1 MQKMSVAEAAEHFGV
16 SKEAIH
22 NRIRRGSLQSET
34 EEGIK
39 LVLIDKESDMP
50 KKQTSP
56 RSHMPKNTDEKYTR
70 YLEAQNAK
78 LQERIGTL
86 ELETRTLREQKELM
100 LIEERQKIEQIYK
113 EKDEQLKSIINAISS
128 QIVQKTKELELNFA
142 RGGKTLDA
150 QVETLEVAPVK
161 TTLVSLKKYLKKQK
175 LSEKKREKITKR
187 ITSLASNDSRF
198 IKVGKKCYLDLARYN
213 YDDLSAWE

>member
-34 EEGIK
+34 EEGVK

-56 RSHMPKNTDEKYTR
+56 RSHMPKNNDEKYTR

-113 EKDEQLKSIINAISS
+113 EKDEQLKNIINAIST
-128 QIVQKTKELELNFA
+128 QIVQKTKELELVYAKQSESF
-142 RGGKTLDA
+142 DA
-150 QVETLEVAPVK
+150 QIETLEVTPAQ
-161 TTLVSLKKYLKKQK
+161 TTLISLKKYLKKQN
-175 LSEKKREKITKR
+175 LSEKKREKIQKR
-187 ITSLASNDSRF
+187 TAASASEDSRF
-198 IKVGKKCYLDLARYN
+198 IKLGKKIYLDLARYN
-213 YDDLSAWE
+213 YDDLLARD

>member
-34 EEGIK
+34 EEGVK
-39 LVLIDKESDMP
+39 LVLIDEESDMP

-56 RSHMPKNTDEKYTR
+56 RSHMPKNNDEKYTR

-113 EKDEQLKSIINAISS
+113 EKDEQLKNIINAIST
-128 QIVQKTKELELNFA
+128 QIVQKTKELELVYAKQSESF
-142 RGGKTLDA
+142 DA
-150 QVETLEVAPVK
+150 QIETLEVTPAQ
-161 TTLVSLKKYLKKQK
+161 TTLISLKKYLKKQN
-175 LSEKKREKITKR
+175 LSEKKREKIQKR
-187 ITSLASNDSRF
+187 TAASASEDSRF
-198 IKVGKKCYLDLARYN
+198 IKLGKKIYLDLARYN
-213 YDDLSAWE
+213 YDDLLARD

>member
-34 EEGIK
+34 EEGVK
-39 LVLIDKESDMP
+39 LVLIDEESDMP
-50 KKQTSP
+50 KKQTFP
-56 RSHMPKNTDEKYTR
+56 RSHMPKSSDEKYTR

-113 EKDEQLKSIINAISS
+113 EKDEQLKNIINAIST
-128 QIVQKTKELELNFA
+128 QIVQKTKELELVYAKQSESF
-142 RGGKTLDA
+142 DA
-150 QVETLEVAPVK
+150 QIETLEVTPAQ
-161 TTLVSLKKYLKKQK
+161 TTLISLKKYLKKQN
-175 LSEKKREKITKR
+175 LSEKKREKIQKR
-187 ITSLASNDSRF
+187 TAASASEDSRF
-198 IKVGKKCYLDLARYN
+198 IKLGKKIYLDLARYN
-213 YDDLSAWE
+213 YDDLLARD

>member
-34 EEGIK
+34 EEGVK

-50 KKQTSP
+50 KKQTPP
-56 RSHMPKNTDEKYTR
+56 RSHMPKSNDEKYTR

-113 EKDEQLKSIINAISS
+113 EKDEQLKNIINAIST
-128 QIVQKTKELELNFA
+128 QIVQKTKELELVYAKQSESF
-142 RGGKTLDA
+142 DA
-150 QVETLEVAPVK
+150 QIETLEVTPAQ
-161 TTLVSLKKYLKKQK
+161 TTLISLKKYLKKQN
-175 LSEKKREKITKR
+175 LSEKKREKIQKR
-187 ITSLASNDSRF
+187 TAASASEDSRF
-198 IKVGKKCYLDLARYN
+198 IKLGKKIYLDLARYN
-213 YDDLSAWE
+213 YDDLLARD

>member
-34 EEGIK
+34 EEGVK
-39 LVLIDKESDMP
+39 LVLIDAQSDMP
-50 KKQTSP
+50 KKQTPP
-56 RSHMPKNTDEKYTR
+56 RSHMPKSSDEKYTR

-128 QIVQKTKELELNFA
+128 QIVQKTKELELVYAKQSESF
-142 RGGKTLDA
+142 DA
-150 QVETLEVAPVK
+150 QIETLEATPAQ
-161 TTLVSLKKYLKKQK
+161 TTLISLKKYLKKQN
-175 LSEKKREKITKR
+175 LSEKKKEKILKKTAAV
-187 ITSLASNDSRF
+187 SEDSRF
-198 IKVGKKCYLDLARYN
+198 IKLGKKIYLDLARYN
-213 YDDLSAWE
+213 YDDLLARD